1 MLNRAFHFT
10 VIHMKH
16 PLPTLISLLL
26 LATALPIAAAAQE
39 NPTGSV
45 YMFITYRCAPAD
57 RPKLLHA
64 ADAVAGTRLAELR
77 RQGVIAD
84 HLLLFNAYVDAT
96 TWDMLLIVR
105 FDSMAQTERWRAVE
119 RDAPG
124 GLTPELLKLA
134 TPVNTYFADRK
145 WAKGTMG
152 DQSKAVYL
160 AIPYDYVEKGSY
172 VTYMDA
178 YAIPQFNGW
187 LNEKALNRYEIFLN
201 MYATGTPWDSFI
213 LFEYADAA
221 ALARRDVVKQ
231 KIRSAMLKEPAWKML
246 QETKQQYRTE
256 REVVTATA
264 IGAGA
269 K

>member
-1 MLNRAFHFT
+1 
-10 VIHMKH
+10 MKRQ
-16 PLPTLISLLL
+16 LSTLLSLLL
-26 LATALPIAAAAQE
+26 LAAVSPIAAAAQE

-45 YMFITYRCAPAD
+45 YMFITYRCAPSD
-57 RPKLLHA
+57 RPKLLRA
-64 ADAVAGTRLAELR
+64 ADDAGAGRLADLK

-152 DQSKAVYL
+152 DQSRAVYL
-160 AIPYDYVEKGSY
+160 AIPYDYVAKGSY
-172 VTYMDA
+172 VAYMDA

-187 LNEKALNRYEIFLN
+187 LNEKVLNRYEIFLN

-213 LFEYADAA
+213 LFEYTDAD
-221 ALARRDVVKQ
+221 ALARRDFVKQ

-246 QETKQQYRTE
+246 QETKGQYRTE

-264 IGAGA
+264 VGAGA
-269 K
+269 R